1 MFGPICSSSLLQTL
15 IALDGYFLA
24 IKLCVCSM
32 LLFSLV
38 ADTVAAIK
46 NTEFLF
52 NIAKVSMTNDVIV
65 AYYLFCTALCVAD
78 NFQIVKYVS
87 SERERFVWHKL
98 LVTAW
103 LRAIS
108 SWFEMLINTRLAKQ
122 VTTLWTCSGLICDT
136 ITKEAG
142 EFWNHDR
149 SLDVLMAY
157 EKKFLFRDLFN
168 NLFIYS
174 SKLVGLYFEIILAWF
189 YHQK

>member
-1 MFGPICSSSLLQTL
+1 
-15 IALDGYFLA
+15 
-24 IKLCVCSM
+24 M

-98 LVTAW
+98 LVTA
-103 LRAIS
+103 
-108 SWFEMLINTRLAKQ
+108 
-122 VTTLWTCSGLICDT
+122 
-136 ITKEAG
+136 
-142 EFWNHDR
+142 
-149 SLDVLMAY
+149 
-157 EKKFLFRDLFN
+157 
-168 NLFIYS
+168 
-174 SKLVGLYFEIILAWF
+174 
-189 YHQK
+189 